1 MPIDINVMC
10 ISITPKLPVCMIL
23 NKTMLVD
30 DDKVKLLKFP
40 KINVLEHEI
49 EKVNEFIRQRKVF
62 FLRNLNK
69 EKFQI
74 FYTDHTGLKKVE
86 ASVWTLSEKT
96 IIFRDTRDRKS
107 VV

>member
-1 MPIDINVMC
+1 MF
-10 ISITPKLPVCMIL
+10 L
-23 NKTMLVD
+23 NKEMFVD
-30 DDKVKLLKFP
+30 DNKVKLLEFP
-40 KINVLEHEI
+40 IINVLEHEI

-86 ASVWTLSEKT
+86 ASVWTLSEKS
-96 IIFRDTRDRKS
+96 IILIGTKEVPFS
-107 VV
+107 NIVAVA

>member
-1 MPIDINVMC
+1 MF
-10 ISITPKLPVCMIL
+10 L
-23 NKTMLVD
+23 NKAMFVD
-30 DDKVKLLKFP
+30 DNKVKLFEFP

-62 FLRNLNK
+62 FLRNVNK

-86 ASVWTLSEKT
+86 ASVWTLSEKS
-96 IIFRDTRDRKS
+96 IIFRDTREVPFS
-107 VV
+107 NIVAVA